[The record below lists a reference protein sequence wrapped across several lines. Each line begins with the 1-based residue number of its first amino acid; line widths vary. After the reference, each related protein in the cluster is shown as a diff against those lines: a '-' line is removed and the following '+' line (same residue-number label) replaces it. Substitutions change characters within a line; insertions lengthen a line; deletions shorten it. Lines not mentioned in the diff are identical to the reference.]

1 MSKFRSRV
9 SELFKD
15 LDKNKPVENF
25 SVSEAL
31 KSNTGLK
38 NEIEEQFF
46 VDRNIIDAI
55 SENLVYAQ
63 MFRNEMG
70 VPIRISSGYRCQRL
84 NKIIGGATK
93 SDHLY
98 KNGSGA
104 LDLQTNHP
112 NYGWLVTP
120 NQKLFEKIIE
130 LYNSGI
136 LRGFRQLIHE
146 FGSDNK
152 PAWVH
157 FSTNKKDNKNQILDI
172 KMGRGYEDITSR
184 YISGKGVIDDD
195 LLHKA
200 TEKWGVDSQIH
211 KIQEEILEL
220 ALAIN
225 QSANQSVCVT
235 KDKEQLIQ
243 QVVNEIA
250 DCKIMIRQAEL
261 IYGISKIDAAV
272 SVAINKLKK
281 HLER

>member
-9 SELFKD
+9 QRVFNE

-31 KSNTGLK
+31 KSSTGL
-38 NEIEEQFF
+38 NHEIEEQFF
-46 VDRNIIDAI
+46 VDKSIIDAI

-63 MFRNEMG
+63 MFRDEMK
-70 VPIRISSGYRCQRL
+70 VPIRISSGYRCEKL

-112 NYGWLVTP
+112 NYNWLNTP
-120 NQKLFEKIIE
+120 NQKLFGKIIAM
-130 LYNSGI
+130 YNSGI
-136 LRGFRQLIHE
+136 LKGFRQLIHE
-146 FGSDNK
+146 FGSDDE
-152 PAWVH
+152 PIWVH
-157 FSTNKKDNKNQILDI
+157 FSTNRNDNKNQILDI
-172 KMGRGYEDITSR
+172 KRGRGYEDITSR
-184 YISGKGVIDDD
+184 YIIEKGVINDE
-195 LLHKA
+195 LLYKA
-200 TEKWGVDSQIH
+200 IDKWGVDSQIH

-225 QSANQSVCVT
+225 QSRCIT
-235 KDKEQLIQ
+235 KNKEHLIQ
-243 QVVNEIA
+243 GIISEVA

-261 IYGISKIDAAV
+261 IYGKDKIDNAV
-272 SVAINKLKK
+272 TLAINKLRK
-281 HLER
+281 HLSK